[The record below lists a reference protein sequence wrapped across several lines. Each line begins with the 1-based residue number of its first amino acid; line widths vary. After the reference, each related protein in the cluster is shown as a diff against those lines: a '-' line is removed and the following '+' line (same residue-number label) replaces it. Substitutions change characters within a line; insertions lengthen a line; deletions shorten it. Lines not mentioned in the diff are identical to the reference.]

1 MKKTTL
7 WAKSLAVFVGGI
19 FMATG
24 QSTDKKPVADKKQVK
39 VQKRTIMDQFEPN
52 YVKPVEE
59 RIALKEK
66 RIATQQQAKK
76 ILDTLDISE
85 RKRRRLM
92 RELRRSPFSERVQKT
107 ILAETEFE
115 DEIEDKPRD

>member
-1 MKKTTL
+1 
-7 WAKSLAVFVGGI
+7 
-19 FMATG
+19 MATG

>member
-7 WAKSLAVFVGGI
+7 WVKSLTLLLGGV

-24 QSTDKKPVADKKQVK
+24 QSTNNKPVVDKKPVK
-39 VQKRTIMDQFEPN
+39 VQKRTLMDQFEPN
-52 YVKPVEE
+52 YVKSVEE
-59 RIALKEK
+59 RVALKEK

-76 ILDTLDISE
+76 ILDTMDISE

-92 RELRRSPFSERVQKT
+92 RELRRSPFSERIQKT
-107 ILAETEFE
+107 ILVETKFE
-115 DEIEDKPRD
+115 DEIED